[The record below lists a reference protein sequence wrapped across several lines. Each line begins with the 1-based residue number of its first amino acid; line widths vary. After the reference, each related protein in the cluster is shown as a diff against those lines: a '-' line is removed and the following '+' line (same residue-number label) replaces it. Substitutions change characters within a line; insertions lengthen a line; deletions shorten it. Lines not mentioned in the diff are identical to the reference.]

1 MRPYLV
7 KTPWIVQRFFHN
19 YSWRIDTKKK
29 EIFLTFDD
37 GPVPDFTPW
46 VLKTLRKSEAKATFF
61 CVGENIQKHPR
72 IYKDIL
78 EAGHAVGNHTF
89 NHLVGW
95 KTPTEKY
102 VKNILKAEGYIH
114 GNSKR
119 GSSKKDDSKK
129 GLKLFRPP
137 HGRIRPLQAKI
148 LRKKGYKIIMWDV
161 LSGDFD
167 QRLSKEE
174 CFELTVKSIQNGSIV
189 VFHDSDKSFR
199 ILNYVLPRLLK
210 HFQERGYTFKSLR

>member
-19 YSWRIDTKKK
+19 YSWRISTKKK
-29 EIFLTFDD
+29 EIYLTFDD
-37 GPVPDFTPW
+37 GPVPEFTPW
-46 VLKTLRKSEAKATFF
+46 VLKTLEEHEAKATFF
-61 CVGENIQKHPR
+61 CVGENIKKHPK

-78 EAGHAVGNHTF
+78 DAGHAVGNHTF

-95 KTPTEKY
+95 KTPTQKY
-102 VKNILKAEGYIH
+102 VKNILKAEAYIH
-114 GNSKR
+114 GNSKK
-119 GSSKKDDSKK
+119 GSSIT
-129 GLKLFRPP
+129 GTKLFRPP

-148 LRKKGYKIIMWDV
+148 LRKKGYRIVMWDV

-167 QRLSKEE
+167 QHLSKEE
-174 CFELTVKSIQNGSIV
+174 CFELTVKNIQNGSIV

-199 ILNYVLPRLLK
+199 ILDYVLPRILK
-210 HFQERGYTFKSLR
+210 HFQERGYAFRPLN